1 MKSLKRLLLL
11 PFLLLFALFAQA
23 NDTGVE
29 FKVNSPMLVSV
40 GETFRVEFSL
50 SGGEPERNSF
60 KAPSFGGLEVL
71 AGPSLSTSSSIQ
83 VINGSMT
90 RTQESSYTYVVVA
103 DSAMTYSIGAAVIKV
118 DGKVYKSTSTPIEVV
133 KERTNSQR
141 GSASSGNSS
150 AAGADSQVDAASR
163 IASDDILLRMEVS
176 RRNPYQG
183 EPIRATLKLY
193 SRVAVVGSE
202 EYKMPSYNGFWKQDI
217 AVDNSVSTRE
227 TYNGKVYDVHL
238 LSESLLYPQQS
249 GELTIEPASMV
260 AIAQVVM
267 QSRGGGNPFFGGREV
282 YNVKRK
288 ISTPPVKINVKT
300 LPVGAPAS
308 FSGAVGK
315 FTIESS
321 LSSGNIT
328 ANSAVNYNLRLSGEG
343 NLSFIQAPTLELPA
357 SFELYSIK
365 SSEEIKTTR
374 NGTVGYKQYDYP
386 FIVRTQGMF
395 EIPAVEFSYFDP
407 SVNRYVT
414 LATDAIALDVA
425 PDAMGGSDDTLSSRV
440 VTTISKSDVKMLGRD
455 IRFIKIDPT
464 EFNQA
469 SSTFVLTHS
478 YYLSILA
485 IVMLFVAAYLVI
497 KHSINSSKNQ
507 VLMRGKRANK
517 VAVQRFKSAKNFINE
532 SNERAFYEEMHR
544 ALWGYMGDKLNIPV
558 AILTREGVREELI
571 RRGVNSEQA
580 ARFSKIITKCDE
592 AQYSP
597 AASAQ
602 MGDIYVDALDFIS
615 RIETLIKK

>member
-11 PFLLLFALFAQA
+11 PLLLIFAQISYA
-23 NDTGVE
+23 NDSQVE
-29 FKVNSPMLVSV
+29 FRVNSPMLVSV

-83 VINGSMT
+83 IINGSMT
-90 RTQESSYTYVVVA
+90 RTQENSYTYVVVA
-103 DSAMTYSIGAAVIKV
+103 DSASTYNIGAATIRV
-118 DGKVYKSTSTPIEVV
+118 DGREYKTKRTPIEVV
-133 KERTNSQR
+133 KE
-141 GSASSGNSS
+141 SASRNSATS
-150 AAGADSQVDAASR
+150 SSSDNRSTGGVDTQADAASR
-163 IASDDILLRMEVS
+163 VASDDILLRMDVS
-176 RRNPYQG
+176 RKNPYQG

-217 AVDNSVSTRE
+217 VVDNSVTTRE
-227 TYNGKVYDVHL
+227 TYNGKVYDVRV
-238 LSESLLYPQQS
+238 LSENLLYPQQS

-282 YNVKRK
+282 YNVKRR
-288 ISTPPVKINVKT
+288 ISTPEIKINVKP
-300 LPVGAPAS
+300 LPAGAPAS
-308 FSGAVGK
+308 FSGAVGR

-321 LSSGNIT
+321 ISSDNIT

-343 NLSFIQAPTLELPA
+343 NLSFVQAPNLDLPA

-365 SSEEIKTTR
+365 SSESINTTR
-374 NGTVGYKQYDYP
+374 NGSVGYKQYDYP
-386 FIVRTQGMF
+386 FIVRTQGVF
-395 EIPAVEFSYFDP
+395 EIPKVEFSYFDP
-407 SVNRYVT
+407 KGNRYVT
-414 LATDAIALDVA
+414 LSTDAISLDVA
-425 PDAMGGSDDTLSSRV
+425 PDAANGGDSLSSTV
-440 VTTISKSDVKMLGRD
+440 VTTISKGDVKMLGQD
-455 IRFIKIDPT
+455 IRFIKIDSVGFGR
-464 EFNQA
+464 EY
-469 SSTFVLTHS
+469 STFILTRS
-478 YYLSILA
+478 YYLAILA
-485 IVMLFVAAYLVI
+485 IVAIFIALYIAI
-497 KHSINSSKNQ
+497 KQLISSSKNM

-517 VAVQRFKSAKNFINE
+517 VAIQRFKSAKSFMTQ

-558 AILTREGVREELI
+558 AILSREGVREELI
-571 RRGVNSEQA
+571 RRGATAEQA
-580 ARFSKIITKCDE
+580 ARFSQIITKCDE

-615 RIETLIKK
+615 RIETQIKK